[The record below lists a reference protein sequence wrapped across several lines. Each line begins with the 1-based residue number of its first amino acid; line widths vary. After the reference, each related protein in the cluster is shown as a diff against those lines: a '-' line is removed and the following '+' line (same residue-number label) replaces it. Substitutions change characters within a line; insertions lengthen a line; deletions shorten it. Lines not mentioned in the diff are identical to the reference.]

1 MSYKEGDEVHI
12 EDDDA
17 KAGETT
23 GHVRWILGLS
33 LLAAIAILSA
43 IWIFGAF
50 SFDSEA
56 SEETAQEAPADT
68 DDPIADDAV
77 VTPENDEVVG

>member
-23 GHVRWILGLS
+23 GHVRWILAIS
-33 LLAAIAILSA
+33 LLAALVVMSLVWIIPALS
-43 IWIFGAF
+43 
-50 SFDSEA
+50 
-56 SEETAQEAPADT
+56 
-68 DDPIADDAV
+68 
-77 VTPENDEVVG
+77 